1 VKVILKKDVPN
12 LGRAG
17 EVKEVANGYARNYL
31 IPQGLA
37 VPATPQA
44 LRQLEAEKAAAA
56 RQAAREAAEAR
67 ALAERLSQLELTLP
81 VRVGEQGRLYGA
93 VTAQDIAAAIS
104 QAVGREIDRRQI
116 ELEEPIRQVGI
127 YEVPVRLTREITAKV
142 RVIVQPAT

>member
-1 VKVILKKDVPN
+1 MKVILKKDVPN

-104 QAVGREIDRRQI
+104 QAVGRAIDRRQI

>member
-67 ALAERLSQLELTLP
+67 ALAERLSQLALTLP

>member
-1 VKVILKKDVPN
+1 MKVILKKDVPN

-67 ALAERLSQLELTLP
+67 ALAERLSQLALTLP

>member
-1 VKVILKKDVPN
+1 MKVILKKDVPN

>member
-1 VKVILKKDVPN
+1 MKVILKKDVPN

-44 LRQLEAEKAAAA
+44 LRQLEAERAAAA